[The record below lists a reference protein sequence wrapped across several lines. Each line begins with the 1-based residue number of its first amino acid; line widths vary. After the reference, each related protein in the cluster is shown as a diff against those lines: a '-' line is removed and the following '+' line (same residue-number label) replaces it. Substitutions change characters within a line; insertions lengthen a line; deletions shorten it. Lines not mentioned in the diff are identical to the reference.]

1 METKRI
7 KRLNQITLIAFT
19 KTLLHSAEGEPLEA
33 QEGTRRNKKEQE
45 GTRRNKKYNVNEYSI
60 NK

>member
-7 KRLNQITLIAFT
+7 KRLNQITLIAFIKNAVT
-19 KTLLHSAEGEPLEA
+19 QCRRRTARSI
-33 QEGTRRNKKEQE
+33 RRNKKEQE

>member
-45 GTRRNKKYNVNEYSI
+45 I
-60 NK
+60 